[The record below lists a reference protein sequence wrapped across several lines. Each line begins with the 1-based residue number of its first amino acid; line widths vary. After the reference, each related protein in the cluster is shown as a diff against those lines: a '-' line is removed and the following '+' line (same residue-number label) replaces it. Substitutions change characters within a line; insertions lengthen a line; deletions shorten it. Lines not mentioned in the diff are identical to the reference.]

1 MTRFT
6 RRSFV
11 GAAAAAAVSAAAGE
25 SHGQTPSA
33 SAHHASSFC
42 DILRVPDRATAF
54 TEDLHSIPLQRS
66 QSAWQASGIE
76 VRTLP
81 GNSELSIHVTA
92 PTLPLVRIHLRWN
105 IAVDASVLILGDA
118 WERSYGDLDWRS
130 FVPERT
136 LPWYFATQARDGTHG
151 YGVKTA
157 AGSFCFWQVDR
168 EGISL
173 WLDVSNGGMGV
184 ALGQRELH
192 AATVVSRQGAS
203 GELPVE
209 SITKFCRILCPK
221 PRLHNGPVFGSNDWY
236 YAYGKNKGEWIL
248 RDAEFITALSP
259 ANGPRPFV
267 VIDDGWEG
275 NSSFPDMA
283 QMADDIRKRHA
294 RPGIWVR
301 PLIAKKSADANL
313 LLPASRFG
321 PRTSRAQDLA
331 YDPTIPEALNAA
343 MKKISD
349 PTGWK
354 YELIKHDYSTY
365 DLLGQWGFEM
375 GAQPTISGWHFSD
388 KSKTNAEIILD
399 FYTTIRKTAG
409 DGPLILGCNTVGHL
423 TAGLFELQ
431 RTGDDT
437 SGQNWERTRRMGVN
451 TLAFRLPQHNTFFAL
466 DADCVGI
473 TRDIPWDRNREWL
486 DLIARSGTALF
497 ISPAPEAIGDEQ
509 KAAIKEAFA
518 IASSGASSGRALD
531 WLSDTAPQDWEFKNS
546 TGGSHTSKHYNWN
559 GEEGCSPFPIS

>member
-1 MTRFT
+1 LTRFT
-6 RRSFV
+6 RRSFF
-11 GAAAAAAVSAAAGE
+11 GAATAAAVTAAVGE
-25 SHGQTPSA
+25 SHASTPSA
-33 SAHHASSFC
+33 ATHSASTYC
-42 DILRVPDRATAF
+42 DILCVPDHAIAF
-54 TEDLHSIPLQRS
+54 GEDLHAIPLQRS

-76 VRTLP
+76 VRTVP
-81 GNSELSIHVTA
+81 AAAELNIFVTA
-92 PTLPLVRIHLRWN
+92 PAHPLIRVHLRWN
-105 IAVDASVLILGDA
+105 VAVDRSVLILGDA
-118 WERSYGDLDWRS
+118 WERSYGDLAWRT
-130 FVPERT
+130 FVPERAM
-136 LPWYFATQARDGTHG
+136 PWYFATQARDGVHG
-151 YGVKTA
+151 YGVRTA
-157 AGSFCFWQVDR
+157 AGSLCFWQVDR

-184 ALGQRELH
+184 TLGQRELH
-192 AATVVSRQGAS
+192 AATVVSRKGSVDEAPLGS
-203 GELPVE
+203 VRN
-209 SITKFCRILCPK
+209 FCRVLCPK
-221 PRLHNGPVFGSNDWY
+221 PRLHKGPVFGSNDWY

-248 RDAEFITALSP
+248 RDAEFITELSP
-259 ANGPRPFV
+259 ATGPRPFV

-283 QMADDIRKRHA
+283 QMADEIRKRSA

-313 LLPASRFG
+313 LLSASRFG

-365 DLLGQWGFEM
+365 DLLGQWGPEM
-375 GAQPTISGWHFSD
+375 GPQPTISGWHFSD
-388 KSKTNAEIILD
+388 RSKTNAEIILNL
-399 FYTTIRKTAG
+399 YTAIRNTAG
-409 DGPLILGCNTVGHL
+409 DAPLILGCNAVGHL
-423 TAGLFELQ
+423 SAGLFELQ

-437 SGQNWERTRRMGVN
+437 SGQVWERTRRMGVN

-473 TRDIPWDRNREWL
+473 TRDIPWERNRDWL

-497 ISPAPEAIGDEQ
+497 VSPAPEAIGYEQ
-509 KAAIKEAFA
+509 KAAIREAFA
-518 IASSGASSGRALD
+518 IASSGASSGHPLD
-531 WLSDTAPQDWEFKNS
+531 WLSDTAPQDWEFKS
-546 TGGSHTSKHYNWN
+546 GAASPTSKHYNWD
-559 GEEGCSPFPIS
+559 GEEGSSPYPIS

>member
-11 GAAAAAAVSAAAGE
+11 GAAAAAAVASAVGESQAAA
-25 SHGQTPSA
+25 PSA
-33 SAHHASSFC
+33 PRNHVSTFC
-42 DILRVPDRATAF
+42 DILRVPDRAIAF
-54 TEDLHSIPLQRS
+54 TEDLHAIPLQCS
-66 QSAWQASGIE
+66 QSAWNASGIE
-76 VRTLP
+76 VRTVP
-81 GNSELSIHVTA
+81 AATELNIFLHA
-92 PTLPLVRIHLRWN
+92 PALPLIRLHLRWN

-118 WERSYGDLDWRS
+118 WERSYGDLAWRT
-130 FVPERT
+130 FVPERAM
-136 LPWYFATQARDGTHG
+136 PWYFATQARDGIHG

-157 AGSFCFWQVDR
+157 AGSLCFWQVDR
-168 EGISL
+168 EGVSL

-192 AATVVSRQGAS
+192 AATVVSRKGAS
-203 GELPVE
+203 AETPLE
-209 SITKFCRILCPK
+209 SVTNFCRVLCPK

-248 RDAEFITALSP
+248 RDAELISALSP

-301 PLIAKKSADANL
+301 PLIAKKSAAANL

-321 PRTSRAQDLA
+321 TRTSRAQDLA

-388 KSKTNAEIILD
+388 RSKTNAEIILD
-399 FYTTIRKTAG
+399 FYTAIRKTAG
-409 DGPLILGCNTVGHL
+409 DSPLILGCNTVGHL
-423 TAGLFELQ
+423 TRGPIRTAANRRRHQRTSLGAHPPHGRQHPRLSPAAAQHLLRAGCGLRRHHARHSLGTESRMARPDCAQRHRALYLARAGSNRRRAKGRHQGSFHDCVVRRVQRSRAGLAQ
-431 RTGDDT
+431 RYRATG
-437 SGQNWERTRRMGVN
+437 
-451 TLAFRLPQHNTFFAL
+451 L
-466 DADCVGI
+466 GI
-473 TRDIPWDRNREWL
+473 
-486 DLIARSGTALF
+486 
-497 ISPAPEAIGDEQ
+497 
-509 KAAIKEAFA
+509 
-518 IASSGASSGRALD
+518 
-531 WLSDTAPQDWEFKNS
+531 
-546 TGGSHTSKHYNWN
+546 
-559 GEEGCSPFPIS
+559 

>member
-1 MTRFT
+1 M
-6 RRSFV
+6 
-11 GAAAAAAVSAAAGE
+11 
-25 SHGQTPSA
+25 
-33 SAHHASSFC
+33 
-42 DILRVPDRATAF
+42 PDHATAF
-54 TEDLHSIPLQRS
+54 GEDLHPIALERS
-66 QSAWQASGIE
+66 PSAWTASGIQ
-76 VRTLP
+76 VRVAP
-81 GNSELSIHVTA
+81 AVAELNIFVNA
-92 PTLPLVRIHLRWN
+92 PAISLVRIHLRWN
-105 IAVDASVLILGDA
+105 MAVDASLLILGDA
-118 WERSYGDLDWRS
+118 WERSYGDLAWRT
-130 FVPERT
+130 FVPERAM
-136 LPWYFATQARDGTHG
+136 PWYFATQARDGVHG

-157 AGSFCFWQVDR
+157 AGSLCFWQVDR

-192 AATVVSRQGAS
+192 AATVVSRKGTGA
-203 GELPVE
+203 ETPLE
-209 SITKFCRILCPK
+209 SVANFCRVLCPR

-248 RDAEFITALSP
+248 RDAELITALSP
-259 ANGPRPFV
+259 STGPRPFV

-275 NSSFPDMA
+275 NSTFPDMA
-283 QMADDIRKRHA
+283 QMADEIRKRNA

-301 PLIAKKSADANL
+301 PLIAKKSADENL

-331 YDPTIPEALNAA
+331 YDPTIPEALAAA

-349 PTGWK
+349 PTAWR

-365 DLLGQWGFEM
+365 DLLGQWGSEM
-375 GAQPTISGWHFSD
+375 GPQPTISGWHFSD
-388 KSKTNAEIILD
+388 RSKTNAEIILD
-399 FYTTIRKTAG
+399 FYAAIRKTAG
-409 DGPLILGCNTVGHL
+409 DGPLILGCNTVGHQS
-423 TAGLFELQ
+423 AGLFELQ

-437 SGQNWERTRRMGVN
+437 SGQVWERTRRMGVN
-451 TLAFRLPQHNTFFAL
+451 TLAFRMPQHTTFFAL

-473 TRDIPWDRNREWL
+473 TRDIPWQRNREWL
-486 DLIARSGTALF
+486 DVVARSGTALF

-531 WLSDTAPQDWEFKNS
+531 WLSDTVPQDWEFRN
-546 TGGSHTSKHYNWN
+546 GSASPTSKLYNWN
-559 GEEGCSPFPIS
+559 GDQGASPFSI